1 MAKACVKVELL
12 WLVFKKINL
21 MYMAE
26 MQKQKS
32 NFGEKFWNA
41 KVIFGSYLHIF
52 VYTKKLQTCRG
63 IKFLGFQHIIFLCN

>member
-1 MAKACVKVELL
+1 MAKACVKVEPL

-32 NFGEKFWNA
+32 NFGEEF
-41 KVIFGSYLHIF
+41 
-52 VYTKKLQTCRG
+52 
-63 IKFLGFQHIIFLCN
+63 